1 MIFCLKKQTLSLAN
15 IQNHV
20 VIYEQH
26 TMNENDEDY
35 EQHTMND
42 EELVHYLISRLDK
55 WVMEKP
61 YFDKN
66 NPIIISARHH
76 SDHDHISI
84 SFSEI
89 LLTGEDDK
97 SFGRSRYMD
106 RKTKSLDEIST
117 PKWLLLIYK
126 QINRI
131 DTYHFGDSGL
141 LDANSFGVFH
151 DDNRQEDLLKD
162 LLGLLDEIDYF
173 E

>member
-1 MIFCLKKQTLSLAN
+1 
-15 IQNHV
+15 
-20 VIYEQH
+20 
-26 TMNENDEDY
+26 MNN
-35 EQHTMND
+35 
-42 EELVHYLISRLDK
+42 EELVHYIISRLDK
-55 WVMEKP
+55 WVAEKP

-89 LLTGEDDK
+89 LLTGEDGK
-97 SFGRSRYMD
+97 SFGCSRYIE
-106 RKTKSLDEIST
+106 SLNEIST
-117 PKWLLLIYK
+117 PKWLILIYK

-141 LDANSFGVFH
+141 LDTNYYGISH
-151 DDNRQEDLLKD
+151 DDNRQEDLRKD
-162 LLGLLDEIDYF
+162 LLDILDEIDYF